1 MVTEMGNSNLLN
13 KMAEIIQKSDNQ
25 TAKQKKIMEVAISLF
40 AEKGYSNTATA
51 EIAKLAG
58 VAEGTIFKH
67 YGTKENL
74 LLSIMVPFLKEL
86 FPSMADELFEELMTD
101 NISFEEFL
109 RKFLKNRTH
118 FLLDNQEIF
127 QVFIKE
133 MIYKEELKNEL
144 VPYIFEQASPR
155 LGKVIDVFQKRGEVI
170 DLPISQIKNVL
181 ATTVFGFFISRFALL
196 NRQYLNDEEIDHIVR
211 FIINGIGSAPNP

>member
-1 MVTEMGNSNLLN
+1 MGNNNLLN
-13 KMAEIIQKSDNQ
+13 KMAEIIQKSDKQ
-25 TAKQKKIMEVAISLF
+25 TPKQKKIIEAAISLF

-74 LLSIMVPFLKEL
+74 LLAIMVPFLKEL
-86 FPSMADELFEELMTD
+86 FPSMVDELFEELMID
-101 NISFEEFL
+101 NNISFEEFL
-109 RKFLKNRTH
+109 RKFLKNRIN
-118 FLLDNQEIF
+118 FLLDNREIF

-133 MIYKEELKNEL
+133 MIYREELKNEL

-181 ATTVFGFFISRFALL
+181 ATTFFGFFISRFVLL
-196 NRQYLNDEEIDHIVR
+196 NLQLLNDEEIDHIVH
-211 FIINGIGSAPNP
+211 FIVNGIGKRS

>member
-1 MVTEMGNSNLLN
+1 MGNNNLLN
-13 KMAEIIQKSDNQ
+13 KIAEIIQKSDKQ

-74 LLSIMVPFLKEL
+74 LLAIMVPFLKEL
-86 FPSMADELFEELMTD
+86 FPSMVDELFEELMID
-101 NISFEEFL
+101 NNISFEEFL
-109 RKFLKNRTH
+109 RTFLKNRMN
-118 FLLDNQEIF
+118 FLLENQEIF

-144 VPYIFEQASPR
+144 LPYIFEQASPR
-155 LGKVIDVFQKRGEVI
+155 LEKVIEVFQKRGEVI
-170 DLPISQIKNVL
+170 DLPISQVKNLL
-181 ATTVFGFFISRFALL
+181 ATTFFGFFISRFVLL
-196 NRQYLNDEEIDHIVR
+196 NHQFLNDKEIDYIVQ
-211 FIINGIGSAPNP
+211 FIINGIGKCS

>member
-1 MVTEMGNSNLLN
+1 MVTEMGNNNLLN
-13 KMAEIIQKSDNQ
+13 RMMEISQKSGKQ
-25 TAKQKKIMEVAISLF
+25 TAKQKRIIEVAISLF

-86 FPSMADELFEELMTD
+86 FPSMVDELFEELMVD

-109 RKFLKNRTH
+109 RKLLKNRMN

-144 VPYIFEQASPR
+144 LPYIFEQASPR
-155 LGKVIDVFQKRGEVI
+155 LTKVFDVFQKRGEVI
-170 DLPISQIKNVL
+170 DLPINQITNVF
-181 ATTVFGFFISRFALL
+181 ATTLFGFLLSRFALL
-196 NRQYLNDEEIDHIVR
+196 DRQLLNDEEVDHFVH
-211 FIINGIGSAPNP
+211 FILNGIGKCS

>member
-1 MVTEMGNSNLLN
+1 MGNSNLLN

-25 TAKQKKIMEVAISLF
+25 TAKQRKIMEVAISLF

-144 VPYIFEQASPR
+144 LPYIFEQASPR
-155 LGKVIDVFQKRGEVI
+155 LAKVIDVFQKRGEVI
-170 DLPISQIKNVL
+170 DFPISQIINVL

>member
-1 MVTEMGNSNLLN
+1 MENQNLLD
-13 KMAEIIQKSDNQ
+13 KIAKIIQSSDKQ
-25 TAKQKKIMEVAISLF
+25 TAKQQKIMEVAISLF

-86 FPSMADELFEELMTD
+86 FPSLMDELFEELMDD
-101 NISFEEFL
+101 NKTFEEFIRQL
-109 RKFLKNRTH
+109 LKNRMN
-118 FLLDNQEIF
+118 FLLANQEIL

-133 MIYKEELKNEL
+133 MIYKEELKKEL
-144 VPYIFEQASPR
+144 LPYIFEQAAPR
-155 LGKVIDVFQKRGEVI
+155 LTKVIDTFQKRGEI
-170 DLPISQIKNVL
+170 MDGPISQVINLL
-181 ATTVFGFFISRFALL
+181 ATTVFGFIISRFVLL
-196 NRQYLNDEEIDHIVR
+196 NNQSLNDEDIDHIVR
-211 FIINGIGSAPNP
+211 FIINGIGKTS

>member
-1 MVTEMGNSNLLN
+1 MGNSNLLN

-144 VPYIFEQASPR
+144 LPYIFEQASPR
-155 LGKVIDVFQKRGEVI
+155 LAKVIDVFQKRGEVI
-170 DLPISQIKNVL
+170 DLPISQIINVL

>member
-1 MVTEMGNSNLLN
+1 MGNNNLLN
-13 KMAEIIQKSDNQ
+13 KMAEIIQKSDKQ
-25 TAKQKKIMEVAISLF
+25 TPKQKKIMEVAISLF

-74 LLSIMVPFLKEL
+74 LLAIMVPFLKEL
-86 FPSMADELFEELMTD
+86 FPSMVDELFEELMID
-101 NISFEEFL
+101 NNISFEEFL
-109 RKFLKNRTH
+109 RKFLKNRIN
-118 FLLDNQEIF
+118 FLLDNREIF

-133 MIYKEELKNEL
+133 MIYREELKNEL

-181 ATTVFGFFISRFALL
+181 ATTFFGFFISRFVLL
-196 NRQYLNDEEIDHIVR
+196 NLQLLNDEEIDHIVH
-211 FIINGIGSAPNP
+211 FIVNGIGKCS

>member
-1 MVTEMGNSNLLN
+1 MGNNNLLN
-13 KMAEIIQKSDNQ
+13 KMAEIIQKSDKQ
-25 TAKQKKIMEVAISLF
+25 TPKQKKIMEVAISLF

-144 VPYIFEQASPR
+144 LPYIFEQASPR
-155 LGKVIDVFQKRGEVI
+155 LAKVIDVFQKRGEVI
-170 DLPISQIKNVL
+170 DLPISQIINVL
-181 ATTVFGFFISRFALL
+181 ATTFFGFFISRFVLL
-196 NRQYLNDEEIDHIVR
+196 NLQLLNDEEIDHIVH
-211 FIINGIGSAPNP
+211 FIVNGIGKRS